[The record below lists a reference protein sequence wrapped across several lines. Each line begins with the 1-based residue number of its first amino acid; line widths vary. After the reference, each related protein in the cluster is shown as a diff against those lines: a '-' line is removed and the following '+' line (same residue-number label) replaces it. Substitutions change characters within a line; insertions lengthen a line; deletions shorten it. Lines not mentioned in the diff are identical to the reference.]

1 MMRSG
6 RPAYLTLCPKTCGL
20 HHLDLTPFEFSAS
33 NTFLTSFQ
41 LNKHG
46 LNNYHVPSLM
56 LGALGDS
63 AIFLLTEEN
72 KSIHYQLKYLTTAC
86 EMQSSDDIL
95 VMSTEGPEFIQ

>member
-1 MMRSG
+1 
-6 RPAYLTLCPKTCGL
+6 
-20 HHLDLTPFEFSAS
+20 
-33 NTFLTSFQ
+33 
-41 LNKHG
+41 
-46 LNNYHVPSLM
+46 M